1 MSGPGWWA
9 IVAWRAKK
17 AEHPTYKTIKL
28 RPLAPTLTVVST
40 YGAFCPS
47 MNPKVQ
53 TPPSAEAVFAL
64 GADSGLRISDLLT
77 QTMCFKS
84 LQIWYLEL
92 IEPVEEVVLEM
103 PRNSHNYQI
112 MT

>member
-1 MSGPGWWA
+1 MYLHG
-9 IVAWRAKK
+9 R
-17 AEHPTYKTIKL
+17 H
-28 RPLAPTLTVVST
+28 LASNLSATHRHSI
-40 YGAFCPS
+40 
-47 MNPKVQ
+47 PKVQ

-103 PRNSHNYQI
+103 PKNLHNYQI
-112 MT
+112 TT